1 MSKIVIEF
9 DEEVYDALIEWFS
22 KGGMKNTVEYLQD
35 NAYYLVGA
43 KDFKEL
49 NEQAE
54 NFRFI
59 EGYSEIEDGTWVDI
73 TLPLASSP
81 FDNLHDL
88 VQSFVVLDDL
98 DGDLND

>member
-1 MSKIVIEF
+1 MSKIVVEF
-9 DEEVYDALIEWFS
+9 DDEVYDSLTEWLS
-22 KGGMKNTVEYLQD
+22 INGMKNTVEYMQD
-35 NAYYLVGA
+35 NSHYVVGA
-43 KDFKEL
+43 EGFKEL

-73 TLPLASSP
+73 ILPLASSP

-88 VQSFVVLDDL
+88 IQSFVVLDDL